1 MEIRLRTYTNKSL
14 KKFLLSNSIQHHG
27 FTTPSFMRLL
37 VSALS
42 ICILFT
48 TFSCKRSE
56 EIGREVQVG
65 NNDILL
71 VTTDSFHISGSTKKA
86 ELERTD
92 ERFDGMLG
100 AYTDPIFGPN
110 VISYHTQFHL
120 EEEGFEFPDGAILDS
135 AFVSFRLTGGY
146 REKTIDEDTR
156 SLMHFEV
163 YELAEDLS
171 FESQYMSD
179 DVIKTNPTLVGEFNG
194 NIGLNDSVVVDGVS
208 QPSQIRIP
216 INQTWAQNL
225 ISSDPSNFSSNTAF
239 VSFMKG
245 LSIKPIQTNEVNS
258 NGTIFYFNP
267 YSGFTG
273 LTVHYH
279 TNDDTT
285 KFSFIT
291 SSLTANFMTFEH
303 DYNSAP
309 VGAIFEDTTTG
320 SNQLFLQATIGTDI
334 ELELKDIAAQFAA
347 DPKVI
352 NIAELYIPVDTAQE
366 YYPISKLS
374 VSRKLEDGTAELL
387 PDQAQTG
394 NRTIDGSFNADS
406 AYYRF
411 LITQYVQEIIHNYTP
426 GSNKSEKLL
435 ISPFGNTT
443 TANRSVLN
451 GPRPNDPNAEKMKIV
466 ITYTPLN

>member
-1 MEIRLRTYTNKSL
+1 
-14 KKFLLSNSIQHHG
+14 
-27 FTTPSFMRLL
+27 MRILI
-37 VSALS
+37 SALS
-42 ICILFT
+42 ICVLFT
-48 TFSCKRSE
+48 TFSCRRSE

-71 VTTDSFHISGSTKKA
+71 ATTDSFHISGSTKKA

-100 AYTDPIFGPN
+100 AYIDPIFGPN

-120 EEEGFEFPDGAILDS
+120 EEEGFVFPDGAVLDS

-146 REKTIDEDTR
+146 REKSIDDDTR

-171 FESQYMSD
+171 FESQYMSN
-179 DVIKTNPTLVGEFNG
+179 DVVKTTPNIIGEFQG
-194 NIGLNDSVVVDGVS
+194 NIGLNDSIVVDGVS
-208 QPSQIRIP
+208 QPSQIRIRLDQ
-216 INQTWAQNL
+216 NWAQNL
-225 ISSDPSNFSSNTAF
+225 ISSDPANFESNSAF
-239 VSFMKG
+239 TSFMKG
-245 LSIKPIQTNEVNS
+245 LSVKPIQTNQVNS

-279 TNDDTT
+279 TADDTT

-303 DYNSAP
+303 DYSQSL
-309 VGAIFEDTTTG
+309 VGGIFEDTATG
-320 SNQLFLQATIGTDI
+320 SNQLYLQSTIGTDI

-352 NIAELYIPVDTAQE
+352 NIAELYIPVDTTQE
-366 YYPISKLS
+366 YYPISRLS
-374 VSRKLEDGTAELL
+374 VSRKLADGTAELL

-394 NRTIDGSFNADS
+394 ARIIDGSYYADS

-426 GSNKSEKLL
+426 GSTDSEKLV

-451 GPRPNDPNAEKMKIV
+451 GPRPNDPNTEKMKIV